1 LSGSGSSL
9 KPSFNRVWLLPA
21 ATLGRRRSL
30 LDTARLRAIMH
41 FIGTTPVTLAAALL
55 LMSKVVCA
63 ADAQGF
69 APDQIREG
77 AELFAVNCSPCHGP
91 RMQGSESAF
100 DLRKFPP
107 EQRDRFLSS
116 VTRGR
121 NQMPPWGDA
130 FSPEQLDALWAY
142 VIAGER

>member
-1 LSGSGSSL
+1 MI
-9 KPSFNRVWLLPA
+9 
-21 ATLGRRRSL
+21 SL
-30 LDTARLRAIMH
+30 L
-41 FIGTTPVTLAAALL
+41 VLL
-55 LMSKVVCA
+55 LMA
-63 ADAQGF
+63 ASAAQAQSF
-69 APDQIREG
+69 APDQVRKG

-107 EQRDRFLSS
+107 DQRERFLSS
-116 VTRGR
+116 VTRGK

-130 FSPEQLDALWAY
+130 LSSDQLEALWAY